1 MPFISNRKSLP
12 PFQTTSGFNSSPLS
26 AVVTT
31 YFMIF
36 FIALIFYSIGQT
48 IIIKHSLIEYI
59 ISGLEKR
66 IVCNIF
72 PTPDLQI
79 FWSSLDTVT
88 LLSSLL
94 STLPVLYGVVG
105 YFPCAYNSIF
115 PGNFVPSPIV
125 WASPIY
131 LSSSSQFF
139 TLLTPSFLPVLQIQ
153 RDSSFSFSPVASFS

>member
-36 FIALIFYSIGQT
+36 FIALICYSIVQP
-48 IIIKHSLIEYI
+48 IIIEHSLTEYI

-66 IVCNIF
+66 IICNIF

-105 YFPCAYNSIF
+105 SFPCAYNSIF

-125 WASPIY
+125 
-131 LSSSSQFF
+131 
-139 TLLTPSFLPVLQIQ
+139 
-153 RDSSFSFSPVASFS
+153 